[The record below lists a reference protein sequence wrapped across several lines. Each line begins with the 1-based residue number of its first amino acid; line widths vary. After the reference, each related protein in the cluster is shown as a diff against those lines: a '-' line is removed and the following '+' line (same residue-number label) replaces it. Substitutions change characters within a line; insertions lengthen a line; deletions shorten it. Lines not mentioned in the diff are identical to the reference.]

1 MTISAARAAGDQTAP
16 SPVTVRMGDP
26 APQRTAPV
34 TVHPDTEDPC
44 AREVRFS
51 IDVLEDAKQ
60 IDNAVF
66 VALEIQSHRFLSCF
80 SSCLAQGKSQ
90 KKYSQPRSQ
99 GSAVQS
105 VAFCFFWPS
114 TVLRGHR

>member
-1 MTISAARAAGDQTAP
+1 MSKVSCVKPNVHLSVLQASTVTISAARAAGDQTAP

-66 VALEIQSHRFLSCF
+66 VALEIQSHSF
-80 SSCLAQGKSQ
+80 SAALAHDLLRVKAKKKS
-90 KKYSQPRSQ
+90 Y
-99 GSAVQS
+99 
-105 VAFCFFWPS
+105 
-114 TVLRGHR
+114 

>member
-1 MTISAARAAGDQTAP
+1 MSKVSCVKPNVHLSVLQASTVTISAARAAGDQTAP

-66 VALEIQSHRFLSCF
+66 VALEIQSHSF
-80 SSCLAQGKSQ
+80 SAALAHDLLRVKA
-90 KKYSQPRSQ
+90 KKNPY
-99 GSAVQS
+99 
-105 VAFCFFWPS
+105 
-114 TVLRGHR
+114 